1 MAIPR
6 TSQLFRSLAV
16 LLAAAVL
23 VFAVVPAVTPAA
35 EPYDLVYKG
44 CANQSFPSDGLAY
57 PQALAALSSA
67 LVAKSAASMFYKTT
81 TAGGGGQPS
90 LFGLFQCRGDLSAA
104 DCAAC
109 VGRIPAMWGSLCGQ
123 TTAAR
128 IQLSGCYGLY
138 EISGFPQVSGTKML
152 YKECGRSGGA
162 GGGFEEKRDTAFAS
176 LESAMAAGSAGGFY
190 AAGNGNLRVMA
201 QCEGDLSVADCAECV
216 TESVQKAEVECGGA
230 SSGRMYL
237 DKCYLSYGSFP
248 DGGGGGGGGGEGGG
262 GGASGTQSVRRVAD
276 SSSSR
281 FGRFR

>member
-1 MAIPR
+1 
-6 TSQLFRSLAV
+6 
-16 LLAAAVL
+16 
-23 VFAVVPAVTPAA
+23 
-35 EPYDLVYKG
+35 
-44 CANQSFPSDGLAY
+44 
-57 PQALAALSSA
+57 
-67 LVAKSAASMFYKTT
+67 MFYKTT

-109 VGRIPAMWGSLCGQ
+109 

-248 DGGGGGGGGGEGGG
+248 TAAAAEEEKEVVAELQVRSRCEGWPTAHPHDSGG
-262 GGASGTQSVRRVAD
+262 SGHQTGKTVAIVLGSAAAVGFLLVCLLFVRSLYKKD
-276 SSSSR
+276 HY
-281 FGRFR
+281 